1 MAMEGKSKLRTED
14 FLQLKRA
21 GKKAAKTDIAVSEKI
36 AVEGIHCDGAQLKCF
51 VQGMD
56 KHGDGLR

>member
-1 MAMEGKSKLRTED
+1 MAVEGKSKLRTED

-21 GKKAAKTDIAVSEKI
+21 GKKAAKTDAVSEKL
-36 AVEGIHCDGAQLKCF
+36 AVEGIHCDGAKLRCF